1 MTHIIPKPLYCNTTG
16 GTVPFGAKTVF
27 SGDFEEIFQ
36 VLREFMP
43 KTGGGNKI
51 IFVKDTFLEKEEYR
65 IECGEKDITVFAAD
79 KSGAFYAVM
88 SLIQL
93 NMGRKSLPQVII
105 SDKPRFYHRG
115 FMLDCSR
122 HFWTVEK
129 IKKILD
135 FMALLKM
142 NVFHWHLSDDQG
154 WRIEIEKYPLLTE
167 KGAVRRVTDLNKNC
181 SGHYA
186 PQTVGTEYGRGL
198 FYTKAQARDIVDYAA
213 ERFIKVIPEI
223 DMPGHMSAAIACYP
237 ELSCTGEKIEVPDE
251 WGVLK
256 NLGCP
261 GKQALYTFARDI
273 IDELCEIFPSEYFH
287 IGGDEVLT
295 EPWESCPDCQRLMKE
310 KKLESPRDIQGYFN
324 GVIADYLAQKGKVLV
339 GWNEILNSN
348 FAAPDKMV
356 GQWWVDSGTETER
369 EWLKNGGQIILSF
382 LDYMYMD
389 HPYSARTLEK
399 TYSFEPELL
408 GVPEGAHILGIEIPQ
423 WTEHIRTEEK
433 LDLYTN
439 VRLLAAAEISWTAKE
454 EKDYKDFEERVEKL
468 RNPLKAL
475 GIKTAPHEFYSGRAY
490 TDNPNGHISEIWDL
504 WHADPDFEMKCLK
517 K

>member
-1 MTHIIPKPLYCNTTG
+1 
-16 GTVPFGAKTVF
+16 
-27 SGDFEEIFQ
+27 
-36 VLREFMP
+36 
-43 KTGGGNKI
+43 
-51 IFVKDTFLEKEEYR
+51 
-65 IECGEKDITVFAAD
+65 
-79 KSGAFYAVM
+79 
-88 SLIQL
+88 
-93 NMGRKSLPQVII
+93 
-105 SDKPRFYHRG
+105 
-115 FMLDCSR
+115 
-122 HFWTVEK
+122 
-129 IKKILD
+129 
-135 FMALLKM
+135 
-142 NVFHWHLSDDQG
+142 
-154 WRIEIEKYPLLTE
+154 
-167 KGAVRRVTDLNKNC
+167 
-181 SGHYA
+181 
-186 PQTVGTEYGRGL
+186 
-198 FYTKAQARDIVDYAA
+198 
-213 ERFIKVIPEI
+213 
-223 DMPGHMSAAIACYP
+223 MPGHMSAAIACYP

-256 NLGCP
+256 NIGCP

-423 WTEHIRTEEK
+423 WTKHIRTEEK